1 MSVGLSEAS
10 EACTFCSVRMLIIC
24 PVTPK
29 IEFSSSRFMSGVPRL
44 TAITTS
50 APIARATFTGRL
62 SVSPPSTSSLPSISA
77 GSIRP
82 GTDMLARITL
92 ASSPWLK
99 TTGLPVTRSVA
110 TARNGIGSS
119 SKLR

>member
-29 IEFSSSRFMSGVPRL
+29 IELSSSRFMSGVPRL
-44 TAITTS
+44 TAITMS

-62 SVSPPSTSSLPSISA
+62 SVSPPSTSSLPSIST
-77 GSIRP
+77 GSISP
-82 GTDMLARITL
+82 GTDMLARITF
-92 ASSPWLK
+92 ASSPWLN

-110 TARNGIGSS
+110 TARNGICSS
-119 SKLR
+119 SNLR

>member
-10 EACTFCSVRMLIIC
+10 EARTFCSVRMLIIW

-50 APIARATFTGRL
+50 APIARATPTGRL
-62 SVSPPSTSSLPSISA
+62 SVRPPSTSNLPPISA
-77 GSIRP
+77 GSISP
-82 GTDMLARITL
+82 GTDMLARMTL
-92 ASSPWLK
+92 ASSPELK
-99 TTGLPVTRSVA
+99 TTGVPVTRSVA
-110 TARNGIGSS
+110 TARNGIGSWS
-119 SKLR
+119 NSR